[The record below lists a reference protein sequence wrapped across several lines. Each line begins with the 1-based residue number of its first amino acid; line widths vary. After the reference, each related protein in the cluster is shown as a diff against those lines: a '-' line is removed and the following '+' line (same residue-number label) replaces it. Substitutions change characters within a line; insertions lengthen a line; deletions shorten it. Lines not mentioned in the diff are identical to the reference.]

1 MSEKTEPYEKRYG
14 NIAIEKGFIT
24 PEQLMEA
31 MNIQVMEEINDGNH
45 RLLGV
50 ILFEKK
56 FITLMQDKEVLD
68 ALAILLLK

>member
-31 MNIQVMEEINDGNH
+31 LNIQVMEEINDGNH

-56 FITLMQDKEVLD
+56 FITLKQDQEVLD
-68 ALAILLLK
+68 ALATLLLK

>member
-1 MSEKTEPYEKRYG
+1 MSERSGPYEKRYG

-31 MNIQVMEEINDGNH
+31 LNIQVMEEINDGNH

-56 FITLMQDKEVLD
+56 FITLIQDKEVLD

>member
-31 MNIQVMEEINDGNH
+31 LNIQVMEEINDGNH

-68 ALAILLLK
+68 TLAILLLK